1 MAKPRE
7 RCFSSK
13 LSATKALKGSMVT
26 LMLESKI
33 HNTPAAIQTE
43 PALGITNNKHELKI
57 APTKKK
63 GLLLP
68 SFGCQVRSLK

>member
-1 MAKPRE
+1 MANPRE

-13 LSATKALKGSMVT
+13 LSATKARKGSIVT
-26 LMLESKI
+26 LILESKI
-33 HNTPAAIQTE
+33 HNTPAAIHID
-43 PALGITNNKHELKI
+43 PALGITNNNAELKI

-68 SFGCQVRSLK
+68 NFGCQVRSLK